1 MLRSHLRLL
10 PLVASGAVGLVS
22 ASPAVAA
29 SSTSL
34 KPAKG
39 DQAALTLSAP
49 TKRDFSK
56 FHVALKTTRPAT
68 RKGNNAY
75 LPEKSGKWNFANS
88 TGSVTYKGVWR
99 LTVRKKSAKL
109 TNVTF
114 QRSVK
119 GKKSSASVTTKIG
132 KKKVT
137 LFTLTGKVKV
147 KVKGTHTTISGL
159 TATVPAKAA
168 KLLNADLKKKAFKA
182 KQKIGSFS
190 ITLTG
195 ISLKSASGGTGT
207 TAPGAPGAT
216 AAAAP
221 GVGVNFSDEFAQ
233 TLGSSGLS
241 ATPIAPAAQGLLGTL
256 SGTTIPDADGT
267 SISLPAVG
275 GTSAGSAGFDNGTL
289 TGTIPLTGGLQ
300 IGNGLASVN
309 LTSPVLTL
317 GTGTEG
323 STLSFSLNGGPDIK
337 LLDIDTDKLLAAAT
351 PNGELD
357 LSGLTAELS
366 TEGADSLNE
375 LLGTNAFQPQ
385 QLVGGLT
392 IIAPSGSAAPSS

>member
-10 PLVASGAVGLVS
+10 PLVACGAVGLVS
-22 ASPAVAA
+22 ASPALAA

-99 LTVRKKSAKL
+99 LTVGKKSAKL

-159 TATVPAKAA
+159 TATVPANAA

-195 ISLKSASGGTGT
+195 ISLKAASGTGT
-207 TAPGAPGAT
+207 TAPGAPGA
-216 AAAAP
+216 AAAATP
-221 GVGVNFSDEFAQ
+221 AVGVNFSSAFTQA
-233 TLGSSGLS
+233 LGSSGLS
-241 ATPIAPAAQGLLGTL
+241 ATPIAPAAQGVLGTL

-289 TGTIPLTGGLQ
+289 TGTIPLSGGLQ
-300 IGNGLASVN
+300 IGNGLTSVN
-309 LTSPVLTL
+309 LTSPVLSL

-323 STLSFSLNGGPDIK
+323 SSLSFSLNGGPEIK

-366 TEGADSLNE
+366 TEGADSLNQV
-375 LLGTNAFQPQ
+375 LGTNAFQPQ

-392 IIAPSGSAAPSS
+392 IIAPSGSTVPSS